1 MTNDFE
7 HPEPARAS
15 RRFAAMHV
23 PYLPAGRAGRRAGS
37 GIFLLLLALLASCSK
52 PQTLAALFQKTTPH
66 DDYARALDRA
76 GLREA
81 ALGRQWQQAAERALR
96 DSLIVTL
103 PVLETGYF
111 RAEEPTAA
119 GYRYA
124 VRAGELVH
132 VRLTLAPGPVLA
144 PRVFVDAFA
153 LPPGRA
159 PEPLRWAAT
168 DTTAAGYDYSYQAAD
183 DGQHLLRV
191 QPELLAAGRYTLR
204 LWRGPGLGLFPV
216 KGRTDQAIGSFWG
229 SERDK
234 GARRHEGV
242 DIFAPRGTPAVAATD
257 GYVTRTGESRLG
269 GLVVWLADNQGQ
281 HLYYAHLDKQLV
293 RPGQRVRAGDTLG
306 LVGNTGNA
314 RTTAPHLHFGIYRG
328 GRGAVDPWP
337 FLHREDPLPTPL
349 AGPDRRGEWVR
360 PRPAAATRQLP
371 ATLPLRVLGQRAGY
385 LRVALPGGQ
394 RRYLAARTVAS
405 AQPLRRLT
413 LATAQEIQT
422 APQSNAPALAAWPER
437 TPVAVLGESAGY
449 ALLRGP
455 AGQQGWSRIRD

>member
-1 MTNDFE
+1 M
-7 HPEPARAS
+7 
-15 RRFAAMHV
+15 M
-23 PYLPAGRAGRRAGS
+23 
-37 GIFLLLLALLASCSK
+37 LLALLASCGK

-81 ALGRQWQQAAERALR
+81 ALGRQWQQAADQALR
-96 DSLIVTL
+96 DSLTVTL

-111 RAEEPTAA
+111 RPEQPTAA
-119 GYRYA
+119 SYRYA

-153 LPPGRA
+153 LPPGQK
-159 PEPLRWAAT
+159 PELLKWTAT
-168 DTTAAGYDYSYQAAD
+168 DTTAAGSYDYSYQATD
-183 DGQHLLRV
+183 DARHLLRV

-229 SERDK
+229 NERDG

-257 GYVTRTGESRLG
+257 GYITRTGETKLG
-269 GLVVWLADNQGQ
+269 GRVVWLADAQGQ

-293 RPGQRVRAGDTLG
+293 QPGQRVRAGDTLG

-314 RTTAPHLHFGIYRG
+314 RTTAPHLHFGIYRA

-337 FLHREDPLPTPL
+337 FLHREDPIPTPL

-360 PRPAAATRQLP
+360 PRPAQATRQLP
-371 ATLPLRVLGQRAGY
+371 ATLPLLVLGQRANW
-385 LRVALPGGQ
+385 LRVELPNGQ
-394 RRYLAARTVAS
+394 LRYVAARTVAL
-405 AQPLRRLT
+405 AQPLRQVV
-413 LATAQEIQT
+413 LAAAHEIQAEPT
-422 APQSNAPALAAWPER
+422 ASAPALAMWPLR

-455 AGQQGWSRIRD
+455 AGQQGWAKI

>member
-1 MTNDFE
+1 MLFSFFSTSGK
-7 HPEPARAS
+7 RT
-15 RRFAAMHV
+15 
-23 PYLPAGRAGRRAGS
+23 AGG
-37 GIFLLLLALLASCSK
+37 FLLVLLALLASCSK

-66 DDYARALDRA
+66 DDYGRALDRA
-76 GLREA
+76 GLQQA
-81 ALGRQWQQAAERALR
+81 ALGRQWQQAAAQALR
-96 DSLIVTL
+96 DSLTVTL

-111 RAEEPTAA
+111 RPEQPTAA

-153 LPPGRA
+153 LAPGQA
-159 PEPLRWAAT
+159 PDLLKWAAT
-168 DTTAAGYDYSYQAAD
+168 DTTAAGTYDYSYQVAD
-183 DGQHLLRV
+183 DRQHLLRV

-229 SERDK
+229 NARDG

-257 GYVTRTGESRLG
+257 GYITRTGESKLG
-269 GLVVWLADNQGQ
+269 GRVVWLADAQGQ

-293 RPGQRVRAGDTLG
+293 QPGQRVRAGDTLG

-314 RTTAPHLHFGIYRG
+314 RTTAPHLHFGIYRA

-337 FLHREDPLPTPL
+337 FLHREDPVPTAL

-360 PRPAAATRQLP
+360 PTRASRTLP
-371 ATLPLRVLGQRAGY
+371 TTLPLLVQGQRAGY
-385 LRVALPGGQ
+385 LRVALPGGE
-394 RRYLAARTVAS
+394 RRYVAARAVAP

-413 LATAQEIQT
+413 LAAAHEIQL
-422 APQSNAPALAAWPER
+422 APAVDAPAVGIWPLR
-437 TPVAVLGESAGY
+437 TAVVVLGQSAGY
-449 ALLRGP
+449 SLLRGP
-455 AGQQGWSRIRD
+455 AGQQGWARI

>member
-1 MTNDFE
+1 M
-7 HPEPARAS
+7 
-15 RRFAAMHV
+15 M
-23 PYLPAGRAGRRAGS
+23 
-37 GIFLLLLALLASCSK
+37 LLALLASCGK

-81 ALGRQWQQAAERALR
+81 ALGRQWQQAADQALR
-96 DSLIVTL
+96 DSLTVTL

-111 RAEEPTAA
+111 RPEQPTAA
-119 GYRYA
+119 SYRYA

-153 LPPGRA
+153 LPPGQK
-159 PEPLRWAAT
+159 PELLKWTAT
-168 DTTAAGYDYSYQAAD
+168 DTTAGSYDYSYQATD
-183 DGQHLLRV
+183 DARHLLRV

-229 SERDK
+229 NARDG

-257 GYVTRTGESRLG
+257 GYITRTGETKLG
-269 GLVVWLADNQGQ
+269 GRVVWLADAQGQ

-293 RPGQRVRAGDTLG
+293 QPGQRVRAGDTLG

-314 RTTAPHLHFGIYRG
+314 RTTAPHLHFGIYRA

-337 FLHREDPLPTPL
+337 FLHREDPIPTPL

-360 PRPAAATRQLP
+360 PRPAQATRQLP
-371 ATLPLRVLGQRAGY
+371 ATLPLLVLGQRANW
-385 LRVALPGGQ
+385 LRVELPNGQ
-394 RRYLAARTVAS
+394 LRYVAARTVAL
-405 AQPLRRLT
+405 AQPLRQVV
-413 LATAQEIQT
+413 LAAAHEIQAEPT
-422 APQSNAPALAAWPER
+422 ASAPALAMWPLR
-437 TPVAVLGESAGY
+437 TPVVVLGESAGY

-455 AGQQGWSRIRD
+455 TGQQGWAKI

>member
-1 MTNDFE
+1 MLFSLFS
-7 HPEPARAS
+7 P
-15 RRFAAMHV
+15 F
-23 PYLPAGRAGRRAGS
+23 GRRQAG
-37 GIFLLLLALLASCSK
+37 GFLLVLLALLASCSK

-81 ALGRQWQQAAERALR
+81 QLGQQWQQAAERALR
-96 DSLIVTL
+96 DSLTVTL

-111 RAEEPTAA
+111 RPEQPTAA

-153 LPPGRA
+153 LAPGQK
-159 PEPLRWAAT
+159 PDLLKWTAA
-168 DTTAAGYDYSYQAAD
+168 DTTAAGTYDYAYQVAD

-204 LWRGPGLGLFPV
+204 LWHGPGLGLFPV

-229 SERDK
+229 NARDG

-257 GYVTRTGESRLG
+257 GYITRTGESKLG
-269 GLVVWLADNQGQ
+269 GRVVWLADARGQ

-293 RPGQRVRAGDTLG
+293 QPGQRVRAGDTLG

-314 RTTAPHLHFGIYRG
+314 RTTAPHLHFGIYRAG
-328 GRGAVDPWP
+328 GAVDPWP
-337 FLHREDPLPTPL
+337 FLHRADAVPAALT
-349 AGPDRRGEWVR
+349 GPDHRGSWVR
-360 PRPAAATRQLP
+360 ARPALASPQLP
-371 ATLPLRVLGQRAGY
+371 ATLPLLVLGQRAGY
-385 LRVALPGGQ
+385 LRVELPTGQ
-394 RRYLAARTVAS
+394 RRYVAARLVAPT
-405 AQPLRRLT
+405 QPLRRLVLPAVHEMQAEP
-413 LATAQEIQT
+413 LA
-422 APQSNAPALAAWPER
+422 SAPALAAWPAR
-437 TPVAVLGESAGY
+437 TPAAVLGQSNGY
-449 ALLRGP
+449 ALLRNA
-455 AGQQGWSRIRD
+455 AGQQGWTKI

>member
-1 MTNDFE
+1 M
-7 HPEPARAS
+7 
-15 RRFAAMHV
+15 M
-23 PYLPAGRAGRRAGS
+23 
-37 GIFLLLLALLASCSK
+37 LLALLASCGK

-81 ALGRQWQQAAERALR
+81 ALGRQWQQAADQALR
-96 DSLIVTL
+96 DSLTVTL

-111 RAEEPTAA
+111 RPEQPTAA
-119 GYRYA
+119 SYRYA

-153 LPPGRA
+153 LPPGQK
-159 PEPLRWAAT
+159 PELLKWTAT
-168 DTTAAGYDYSYQAAD
+168 DTTAAGSYDYSYQATD
-183 DGQHLLRV
+183 DARHLLRV

-229 SERDK
+229 NARDG

-257 GYVTRTGESRLG
+257 GYITRTGETKLG
-269 GLVVWLADNQGQ
+269 GRVVWLADAQGQ

-293 RPGQRVRAGDTLG
+293 QPGQRVRAGDTLG

-314 RTTAPHLHFGIYRG
+314 RTTAPHLHFGIYRA

-337 FLHREDPLPTPL
+337 FLHREDPIPTPL

-360 PRPAAATRQLP
+360 PRPAQATRQLP
-371 ATLPLRVLGQRAGY
+371 ATLPLLVLGQRANW
-385 LRVALPGGQ
+385 LRVELPNGQ
-394 RRYLAARTVAS
+394 LRYVAARTVAL
-405 AQPLRRLT
+405 AQPLRQVV
-413 LATAQEIQT
+413 LAAAHEIQAEPT
-422 APQSNAPALAAWPER
+422 ASAPALAMWPLR

-455 AGQQGWSRIRD
+455 TGQQGWAKI

>member
-1 MTNDFE
+1 M
-7 HPEPARAS
+7 
-15 RRFAAMHV
+15 
-23 PYLPAGRAGRRAGS
+23 
-37 GIFLLLLALLASCSK
+37 LLLGILASCSK

-76 GLREA
+76 GLHEA
-81 ALGRQWQQAAERALR
+81 ALGRQWQQAADQALR
-96 DSLIVTL
+96 DSLTVTL

-111 RAEEPTAA
+111 RPEQPTAA

-153 LPPGRA
+153 LLPHQR
-159 PEPLRWAAT
+159 PELLKWTAT
-168 DTTAAGYDYSYQAAD
+168 DTTAAGSYDYSYQATD
-183 DGQHLLRV
+183 DAQHLLRV

-216 KGRTDQAIGSFWG
+216 KGRTDQAIISRWG
-229 SERDK
+229 DPRDA

-242 DIFAPRGTPAVAATD
+242 DISAPRGTPAVAAAD
-257 GYVTRTGESRLG
+257 GTITRTGESKLG
-269 GLVVWLADNQGQ
+269 GRVVWLADNQGQ

-293 RPGQRVRAGDTLG
+293 QPGQRVRAGDTLG

-314 RTTAPHLHFGIYRG
+314 RTTAPHLHFGIYRA

-337 FLHREDPLPTPL
+337 FLHREDPIPTPL

-360 PRPAAATRQLP
+360 PRPAQATRQLP
-371 ATLPLRVLGQRAGY
+371 ATLPLLVLGQRANY
-385 LRVALPGGQ
+385 LRVELPNGQ
-394 RRYLAARTVAS
+394 LRYVAARTVAP
-405 AQPLRRLT
+405 AQPLRRLV
-413 LATAQEIQT
+413 LAASREIQAEPT
-422 APQSNAPALAAWPER
+422 ASAPALAVWPLR

-449 ALLRGP
+449 ALVRGP
-455 AGQQGWSRIRD
+455 AGQQGWAKI

>member
-1 MTNDFE
+1 M
-7 HPEPARAS
+7 
-15 RRFAAMHV
+15 M
-23 PYLPAGRAGRRAGS
+23 
-37 GIFLLLLALLASCSK
+37 LLALLASCGK

-81 ALGRQWQQAAERALR
+81 ALGRQWQQAADQALR
-96 DSLIVTL
+96 DSLTVTL

-111 RAEEPTAA
+111 RPEQPTAA
-119 GYRYA
+119 SYRYA

-153 LPPGRA
+153 LPPGQK
-159 PEPLRWAAT
+159 PELLKWTAT
-168 DTTAAGYDYSYQAAD
+168 DTTAGSYDYSYQATD
-183 DGQHLLRV
+183 DARHLLRV

-229 SERDK
+229 NERDN

-257 GYVTRTGESRLG
+257 GYITRTGETKLG
-269 GLVVWLADNQGQ
+269 GRVVWLADAQGQ

-293 RPGQRVRAGDTLG
+293 QPGQRVRAGDTLG
-306 LVGNTGNA
+306 LMGNTGNA
-314 RTTAPHLHFGIYRG
+314 RTTAPHLHFGIYRA

-337 FLHREDPLPTPL
+337 FLHREDPIPTPL

-360 PRPAAATRQLP
+360 PRPAQATRQLP
-371 ATLPLRVLGQRAGY
+371 ATLPLLVLGQRANW
-385 LRVALPGGQ
+385 LRVELPNGQ
-394 RRYLAARTVAS
+394 LRYVAARTVAL
-405 AQPLRRLT
+405 AQPLRQVV
-413 LATAQEIQT
+413 LAAAHEIQAEPT
-422 APQSNAPALAAWPER
+422 ASALAMWPLR
-437 TPVAVLGESAGY
+437 TPVVVLGESAGY

-455 AGQQGWSRIRD
+455 TGQQGWAKI

>member
-1 MTNDFE
+1 MLFSFSST
-7 HPEPARAS
+7 PGKRQAR
-15 RRFAAMHV
+15 
-23 PYLPAGRAGRRAGS
+23 G
-37 GIFLLLLALLASCSK
+37 FLVLLLALLASCSK

-76 GLREA
+76 GLQEA
-81 ALGRQWQQAAERALR
+81 ALSRQWQQAADQALR
-96 DSLIVTL
+96 DSLTVTL

-111 RAEEPTAA
+111 RPEQPTAA
-119 GYRYA
+119 SYRYA

-153 LPPGRA
+153 LPPGQR
-159 PEPLRWAAT
+159 PELLKWTAT
-168 DTTAAGYDYSYQAAD
+168 DTTAAGSYDYSYQATD
-183 DGQHLLRV
+183 DAQHLLRV

-229 SERDK
+229 NARDG

-257 GYVTRTGESRLG
+257 GYITRTGESKLG
-269 GLVVWLADNQGQ
+269 GRVVWLADAQGQ
-281 HLYYAHLDKQLV
+281 HLYYAHLDRQLV
-293 RPGQRVRAGDTLG
+293 QPGQHVRAGDTLG

-314 RTTAPHLHFGIYRG
+314 RTTAPHLHFGIYRA

-337 FLHREDPLPTPL
+337 FLHREDPIPTPL

-360 PRPAAATRQLP
+360 SRPSQATRQLP
-371 ATLPLRVLGQRAGY
+371 ATLPLLVLGQRAGW
-385 LRVALPGGQ
+385 LRVALPSGQ
-394 RRYLAARTVAS
+394 RRYVAAHAVAS
-405 AQPLRRLT
+405 AQPLRRLV
-413 LATAQEIQT
+413 LAAAHEIQT
-422 APQSNAPALAAWPER
+422 EPVASSPLLAAWPLR
-437 TPVAVLGESAGY
+437 TPVAVMGESAGY

-455 AGQQGWSRIRD
+455 QGQQGWAKI

>member
-1 MTNDFE
+1 MYF
-7 HPEPARAS
+7 P
-15 RRFAAMHV
+15 F
-23 PYLPAGRAGRRAGS
+23 LPAGRAGRRAGS
-37 GIFLLLLALLASCSK
+37 GILLLLLASLASCSK

-66 DDYARALDRA
+66 EDYARALDRA

-81 ALGRQWQQAAERALR
+81 ALGQQWQQAAERALH
-96 DSLIVTL
+96 DSLTVTL

-119 GYRYA
+119 GYRYV

-159 PEPLRWAAT
+159 PEPLRWTAT
-168 DTTAAGYDYSYQAAD
+168 DTTAAGYDYTYQATD

-216 KGRTDQAIGSFWG
+216 KGRTDQAIISRWG
-229 SERDK
+229 DPRDA
-234 GARRHEGV
+234 GARRHEGL
-242 DIFAPRGTPAVAATD
+242 DISAPRGTPAVAATD
-257 GYVTRTGESRLG
+257 GYITRTGESQLG
-269 GLVVWLADNQGQ
+269 GRVVWLADNQGQ
-281 HLYYAHLDKQLV
+281 TLYYAHLDKQLV
-293 RPGQRVRAGDTLG
+293 RPGQHVRAGDTLG

-314 RTTAPHLHFGIYRG
+314 RTTAPHLHFGIYQA

-337 FLHREDPLPTPL
+337 FLHREDALPTPL

-371 ATLPLRVLGQRAGY
+371 ATLPLLVLGQRAGY
-385 LRVALPGGQ
+385 LRVALPNGQ
-394 RRYLAARTVAS
+394 RRYVAARAVVL

-413 LATAQEIQT
+413 LAAAHEIQT
-422 APQSNAPALAAWPER
+422 VPQPGAPALAAWPPR
-437 TPVAVLGESAGY
+437 TPVVVLGESAGY

-455 AGQQGWSRIRD
+455 AGQQGWSKI

>member
-1 MTNDFE
+1 MLFSFFSTSGK
-7 HPEPARAS
+7 RT
-15 RRFAAMHV
+15 
-23 PYLPAGRAGRRAGS
+23 AGG
-37 GIFLLLLALLASCSK
+37 FLLVLLALLASCSK

-66 DDYARALDRA
+66 DDYGRALDRA
-76 GLREA
+76 GLQQA
-81 ALGRQWQQAAERALR
+81 ALGRQWQQAAAQALR
-96 DSLIVTL
+96 DSLTVTL

-111 RAEEPTAA
+111 RPEQPTAA

-153 LPPGRA
+153 LAPGQA
-159 PEPLRWAAT
+159 PDLLKWAAT
-168 DTTAAGYDYSYQAAD
+168 DTTAAGTYDYSYQVAD

-229 SERDK
+229 NARDG

-257 GYVTRTGESRLG
+257 GYITRTGESKLG
-269 GLVVWLADNQGQ
+269 GRVVWLADAQGQ

-293 RPGQRVRAGDTLG
+293 QPGQRVRAGDTLG

-314 RTTAPHLHFGIYRG
+314 RTTAPHLHFGIYRA

-337 FLHREDPLPTPL
+337 FLHREDPVPTAL

-360 PRPAAATRQLP
+360 PTRASRTLP
-371 ATLPLRVLGQRAGY
+371 TTLPLLVQGQRAGY
-385 LRVALPGGQ
+385 LRVALPGGE
-394 RRYLAARTVAS
+394 RRYVAARAVAP

-413 LATAQEIQT
+413 LAAAHEIQL
-422 APQSNAPALAAWPER
+422 APAVDAPAVGIWPLR
-437 TPVAVLGESAGY
+437 TAVVVLGQSAGY
-449 ALLRGP
+449 SLLRGP
-455 AGQQGWSRIRD
+455 AGQQGWARI

>member
-1 MTNDFE
+1 MLFSFFSS
-7 HPEPARAS
+7 PS
-15 RRFAAMHV
+15 RRQ
-23 PYLPAGRAGRRAGS
+23 AGDIWLAS
-37 GIFLLLLALLASCSK
+37 LLLAGCSK

-66 DDYARALDRA
+66 DEYARALDRA
-76 GLREA
+76 GLQEA
-81 ALGRQWQQAAERALR
+81 ALGRQWQQAAAQALR
-96 DSLIVTL
+96 DSLTVTL

-111 RAEEPTAA
+111 RPEQPTAA
-119 GYRYA
+119 SYRYA

-153 LPPGRA
+153 LAPGRA
-159 PEPLRWAAT
+159 PELLKWAAT
-168 DTTAAGYDYSYQAAD
+168 DTTAAGTYDFSYQATD
-183 DGQHLLRV
+183 DARHLLRV

-229 SERDK
+229 NERDN

-257 GYVTRTGESRLG
+257 GTITRTGESKLG
-269 GLVVWLADNQGQ
+269 GRVVWLADAQGQ

-293 RPGQRVRAGDTLG
+293 QPGQRVRAGDTLG

-314 RTTAPHLHFGIYRG
+314 RTTTPHLHFGIYRA

-337 FLHREDPLPTPL
+337 FLHRADAVPAALT
-349 AGPDRRGEWVR
+349 GPDRRGEWVR
-360 PRPAAATRQLP
+360 PRTASRQLP
-371 ATLPLRVLGQRAGY
+371 TTLPLLVLGQRANW
-385 LRVALPGGQ
+385 LRVELPNGQ
-394 RRYLAARTVAS
+394 RRYVATGAVAF
-405 AQPLRRLT
+405 AQPLRRFQLP
-413 LATAQEIQT
+413 AAREIQAQPT
-422 APQSNAPALAAWPER
+422 AAAPLLAAWPVR

-449 ALLRGP
+449 TLLRGP
-455 AGQQGWSRIRD
+455 AGQQGWAKI

>member
-1 MTNDFE
+1 MLFSFFST
-7 HPEPARAS
+7 P
-15 RRFAAMHV
+15 
-23 PYLPAGRAGRRAGS
+23 GRRQAG
-37 GIFLLLLALLASCSK
+37 GFFVLLALLASCSK

-76 GLREA
+76 GLQQA
-81 ALGRQWQQAAERALR
+81 ALGQQWQRAADLALR
-96 DSLIVTL
+96 DSLTVTL

-111 RAEEPTAA
+111 RPEQPTAA
-119 GYRYA
+119 SYRYA

-132 VRLTLAPGPVLA
+132 VRLTLASGPVLA

-153 LPPGRA
+153 LPPHQK
-159 PEPLRWAAT
+159 PEPLKWTAT
-168 DTTAAGYDYSYQAAD
+168 DTTAAGSYDYSYQATD
-183 DGQHLLRV
+183 DAQHLLRV

-229 SERDK
+229 NERDN

-242 DIFAPRGTPAVAATD
+242 DIFAPRGTPAVAAAD
-257 GYVTRTGESRLG
+257 GTITRTGESQLG
-269 GLVVWLADNQGQ
+269 GRVVWLADNQGQ
-281 HLYYAHLDKQLV
+281 HLYYAHLDRQLV
-293 RPGQRVRAGDTLG
+293 QPGQRVRAGDTLG

-314 RTTAPHLHFGIYRG
+314 RTTAPHLHFGIYRA

-337 FLHREDPLPTPL
+337 FLHREDPVPTPL

-360 PRPAAATRQLP
+360 PRPAQATRQLP
-371 ATLPLRVLGQRAGY
+371 ATLPLLVLGQRAGW
-385 LRVALPGGQ
+385 LRVELPTGQ
-394 RRYLAARTVAS
+394 RRYMAARLVAP
-405 AQPLRRLT
+405 AQPLRRLV
-413 LATAQEIQT
+413 LATAHEIQAEPT
-422 APQSNAPALAAWPER
+422 AGAPALAAWPLR

-455 AGQQGWSRIRD
+455 AGQQGWSKI

>member
-1 MTNDFE
+1 MLFSFFLT
-7 HPEPARAS
+7 P
-15 RRFAAMHV
+15 
-23 PYLPAGRAGRRAGS
+23 GRRQAG
-37 GIFLLLLALLASCSK
+37 GFLLVLLALLASCSK

-76 GLREA
+76 GLQQA
-81 ALGRQWQQAAERALR
+81 ALGRQWQQAADQALR
-96 DSLIVTL
+96 DSLAVTL

-111 RAEEPTAA
+111 RPEQPTAA

-153 LPPGRA
+153 LAPGQA
-159 PEPLRWAAT
+159 PELLKWAAT
-168 DTTAAGYDYSYQAAD
+168 DTTTAGTYDYRYQVAD

-229 SERDK
+229 NARDG

-257 GYVTRTGESRLG
+257 GYITRTGETRLG
-269 GLVVWLADNQGQ
+269 GRVVWLADAQGQ

-293 RPGQRVRAGDTLG
+293 QPGQRVRAGDTLG

-314 RTTAPHLHFGIYRG
+314 RTTAPHLHFGIYRA

-337 FLHREDPLPTPL
+337 FLHRADPVPAPL

-360 PRPAAATRQLP
+360 PARASRALP
-371 ATLPLRVLGQRAGY
+371 TTLPLLVLGQRAGY
-385 LRVALPGGQ
+385 LRVALPGGE
-394 RRYLAARTVAS
+394 RRYVAARAVAS

-413 LATAQEIQT
+413 LAAAHEIQLSP
-422 APQSNAPALAAWPER
+422 APDAPAVGAWPLH
-437 TPVAVLGESAGY
+437 TPVAVLGQSAGY
-449 ALLRGP
+449 SLLRGP
-455 AGQQGWSRIRD
+455 AGQQGWARIGG

>member
-1 MTNDFE
+1 M
-7 HPEPARAS
+7 
-15 RRFAAMHV
+15 M
-23 PYLPAGRAGRRAGS
+23 
-37 GIFLLLLALLASCSK
+37 LLALLASCGK

-81 ALGRQWQQAAERALR
+81 ALGRQWQQAADQALR
-96 DSLIVTL
+96 DSLTVTL

-111 RAEEPTAA
+111 RPEQPTAA
-119 GYRYA
+119 SYRYA

-153 LPPGRA
+153 LPPGQK
-159 PEPLRWAAT
+159 PELLKWTAT
-168 DTTAAGYDYSYQAAD
+168 DTTAAGSYDYSYQATD
-183 DGQHLLRV
+183 DGRHLLRV

-229 SERDK
+229 NARDG

-257 GYVTRTGESRLG
+257 GYITRTGETKLG
-269 GLVVWLADNQGQ
+269 GRVVWLADAQGQ

-293 RPGQRVRAGDTLG
+293 QPGQRVRAGDTLG

-314 RTTAPHLHFGIYRG
+314 RTTAPHLHFGIYRA

-337 FLHREDPLPTPL
+337 FLHREDPIPTPL

-360 PRPAAATRQLP
+360 PRPAQATRQLP
-371 ATLPLRVLGQRAGY
+371 ATLPLLVLGQRANW
-385 LRVALPGGQ
+385 LRVELPNGQ
-394 RRYLAARTVAS
+394 LRYVAARTVAL
-405 AQPLRRLT
+405 AQPLRQVV
-413 LATAQEIQT
+413 LAAAHEIQAEPT
-422 APQSNAPALAAWPER
+422 ASAPALAMWPLR

-455 AGQQGWSRIRD
+455 AGQQGWAKI

>member
-1 MTNDFE
+1 MLFSFFST
-7 HPEPARAS
+7 S
-15 RRFAAMHV
+15 
-23 PYLPAGRAGRRAGS
+23 GRRQAG
-37 GIFLLLLALLASCSK
+37 GIWLASLLLLAGCSK

-76 GLREA
+76 GLHEA
-81 ALGRQWQQAAERALR
+81 ALGRQWQQAAAQALR
-96 DSLIVTL
+96 DSLTVTL

-111 RAEEPTAA
+111 RPEQPAA
-119 GYRYA
+119 ASYRYA

-153 LPPGRA
+153 LASGRA
-159 PEPLRWAAT
+159 PEPLKWSAT
-168 DTTAAGYDYSYQAAD
+168 DTTAAGSYDFSYQATNDA
-183 DGQHLLRV
+183 QHLLRV

-229 SERDK
+229 NARDN

-257 GYVTRTGESRLG
+257 GTITRTGESTLG
-269 GLVVWLADNQGQ
+269 GRVVWLADAQGQ
-281 HLYYAHLDKQLV
+281 HLYYAHLDQQLV
-293 RPGQRVRAGDTLG
+293 QPGQRVRAGDTLG

-314 RTTAPHLHFGIYRG
+314 RTTAPHLHFGIYQA

-337 FLHREDPLPTPL
+337 FLHRADAVPAAL

-360 PRPAAATRQLP
+360 ARAASRQLP
-371 ATLPLRVLGQRAGY
+371 TTLPLLVLGQRANW
-385 LRVALPGGQ
+385 LRVELPDGQ
-394 RRYLAARTVAS
+394 RRYVATGAVAF
-405 AQPLRRLT
+405 AQPLRRLR
-413 LATAQEIQT
+413 LAVAHEIQAQPT
-422 APQSNAPALAAWPER
+422 PAAPLLAAWPLH

-449 ALLRGP
+449 SLLRGP
-455 AGQQGWSRIRD
+455 AGQQGWTRM